1 MFSYKNSKSAG
12 YHNHNLPSDAKSR
25 PRDSSALY
33 DRLHI
38 PKSLHEAW
46 NGSQCEVCSTQLK
59 QLKHEAVA
67 MVQSLEEAQS
77 QSEAASLSNLP
88 ALVGSRD
95 LASLQRYLYSQ
106 HSHGNGSGHGRSSRQ
121 AKSTLP
127 AASRLPAS
135 VPVAIQAQQ
144 YLEESL
150 GAKWRG
156 NQKSGSVLT
165 QCQVQVSTSCLFLA

>member
-1 MFSYKNSKSAG
+1 MQ
-12 YHNHNLPSDAKSR
+12 
-25 PRDSSALY
+25 DSSTLY
-33 DRLHI
+33 DRLHV
-38 PKSLHEAW
+38 PKSLREAW
-46 NGSQCEVCSTQLK
+46 NGSQCEVCSTQLS

-106 HSHGNGSGHGRSSRQ
+106 HLHSNGSGQHRSSRQ
-121 AKSTLP
+121 GKGTLP
-127 AASRLPAS
+127 AASRLPPS

-150 GAKWRG
+150 GAKWKG
-156 NQKSGSVLT
+156 NSKLGNVISQYHQVGAKLDECSASMVGLLSAVL
-165 QCQVQVSTSCLFLA
+165 L